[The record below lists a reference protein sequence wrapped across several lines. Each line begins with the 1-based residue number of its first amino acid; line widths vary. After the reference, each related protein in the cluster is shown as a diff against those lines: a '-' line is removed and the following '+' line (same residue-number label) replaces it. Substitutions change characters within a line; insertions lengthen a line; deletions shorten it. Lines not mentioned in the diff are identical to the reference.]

1 MSSYSSSWGICQHL
15 YFSFWKNTKNSF
27 TPYIFFLCHSSFVTR
42 AHKVVL
48 IYLYLYSV
56 IIQHILSTMNSDVN
70 LKPWH
75 SKKKTITPI
84 YCFFSEFVRSK
95 ALNGERA
102 SHFTNG
108 GFPTSAEKNVMN
120 IRTFFECYSGGEKKK
135 TENDFSQQC
144 VLWLADAKSDSFT
157 PTMRFLLMLKERI
170 KPIQSWPMLHRL
182 CSRFPR

>member
-1 MSSYSSSWGICQHL
+1 MSSYSSSWGI
-15 YFSFWKNTKNSF
+15 WRNIKKSF
-27 TPYIFFLCHSSFVTR
+27 TPYIFFLPDSSFVTR

-48 IYLYLYSV
+48 IYIYLYSV
-56 IIQHILSTMNSDVN
+56 IIQHILSTMSSDVN

-75 SKKKTITPI
+75 SEKKTVTPKI
-84 YCFFSEFVRSK
+84 YCFLFSEFVRSK

-144 VLWLADAKSDSFT
+144 VLWLADARSDSFT
-157 PTMRFLLMLKERI
+157 PTMRFLLM
-170 KPIQSWPMLHRL
+170 
-182 CSRFPR
+182 